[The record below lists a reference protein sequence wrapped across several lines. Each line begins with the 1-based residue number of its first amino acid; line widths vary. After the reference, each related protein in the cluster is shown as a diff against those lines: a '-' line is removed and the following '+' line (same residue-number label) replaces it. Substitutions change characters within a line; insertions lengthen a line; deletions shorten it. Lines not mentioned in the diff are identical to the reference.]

1 MKSLVPAVVI
11 ALSAGLAGAQDVVII
26 GEVHDNPTHHL
37 TQAEMIRDL
46 SPSAVV
52 FEMILPEQ
60 AAIIAQMGRVDPEA
74 IGWADSGWPA
84 FDIYQPV
91 FDAVG
96 SAPIVAGGAP
106 RAEVRRAI
114 SEGAAAVFGPDAAR
128 FGLDHPLDPAE
139 QAAREAGQA
148 EAHCDALPPEM
159 LPGMVEAQRFRDA
172 VLARAVLQA
181 VEAHGTPVVLI
192 TGNGHARTDWGVPAL
207 LALAAPDLE
216 VEAIGQI
223 EGPLSGGDRP
233 FDRVL
238 VAPPV
243 DREDPCAVFS
253 QG

>member
-1 MKSLVPAVVI
+1 MRFLVPAVMI

-26 GEVHDNPTHHL
+26 GEVHDNPAHHL
-37 TQAEMIRDL
+37 TQADMIRDL

-60 AAIIAQMGRVDPEA
+60 AATIAQMSKVDPVA

-84 FDIYQPV
+84 FDLYQPV
-91 FDAVG
+91 FDAAGMV
-96 SAPIVAGGAP
+96 PIVAGGAP
-106 RAEVRRAI
+106 RIEVRRAI
-114 SEGAAAVFGPDAAR
+114 SDGAAAVFGPDAAR

-148 EAHCDALPPEM
+148 EAHCNALPPEM

-172 VLARAVLQA
+172 VLARAVLDA
-181 VEAHGTPVVLI
+181 VEAQGTPVVLI

-207 LALAAPDLE
+207 LALAAADLE
-216 VEAIGQI
+216 IETIGQI
-223 EGPLSGGDRP
+223 EGPLTEGDRP